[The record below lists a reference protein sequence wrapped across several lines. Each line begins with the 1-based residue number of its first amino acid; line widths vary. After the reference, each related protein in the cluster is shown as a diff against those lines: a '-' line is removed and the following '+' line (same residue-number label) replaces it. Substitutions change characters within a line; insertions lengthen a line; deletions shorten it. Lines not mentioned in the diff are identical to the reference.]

1 MKTYAA
7 KANESI
13 VKAILSNKKVVG
25 SKCGDFYIITIEPFH
40 MAHLLTE
47 NQIYFNLDKIRKSV
61 TLSENF
67 KGLLVL
73 DKTLKEENKLKETGA
88 YYSSTGK
95 DFIKEFSVNS
105 HQVWVNVNY
114 IKDIDSRCSSF
125 YQESRETNEKNPE
138 ASPILILVHG
148 MPSRIVLPVLKNWT
162 PKCEEGES

>member
-1 MKTYAA
+1 MKNYAA

-67 KGLLVL
+67 KSLLAL

-95 DFIKEFSVNS
+95 DFIKEFSINS
-105 HQVWVNVNY
+105 HHVWVNVNY
-114 IKDIDSRCSSF
+114 TKDIDSRHSSF
-125 YQESRETNEKNPE
+125 YQESCETNKKNPE
-138 ASPILILVHG
+138 ASPVLILVHG
-148 MPSRIVLPVLKNWT
+148 VPSRIVLPVLKNWT
-162 PKCEEGES
+162 PKCEDGES